1 MHIKIKYIMPTIR
14 GLGDVVA
21 IVAKPIAKVSDA
33 VTGSNLKDCGEC
45 KQRQKKLNELFPL

>member
-1 MHIKIKYIMPTIR
+1 MPTIR